1 MRRNALFWTGKLGE
15 KQKRERIR
23 RELNGPEAALWGDKS
38 GLILLYGEFY
48 RKKTLKYMKKDTT
61 KTGLIGI

>member
-1 MRRNALFWTGKLGE
+1 MGE
-15 KQKRERIR
+15 KQKGERIR
-23 RELNGPEAALWGDKS
+23 RELNGPEAALRRNKT

>member
-1 MRRNALFWTGKLGE
+1 MGK
-15 KQKRERIR
+15 KQKWEHIR
-23 RELNGPEAALWGDKS
+23 RELNGPEAASWGDKT

>member
-1 MRRNALFWTGKLGE
+1 MGE
-15 KQKRERIR
+15 KQKWEHIR
-23 RELNGPEAALWGDKS
+23 RELNGPEAASWGNKA

>member
-1 MRRNALFWTGKLGE
+1 MGE
-15 KQKRERIR
+15 NQKGEHIR
-23 RELNGPEAALWGDKS
+23 RELNGLEAASWGDKT

-48 RKKTLKYMKKDTT
+48 RKKTLKYMKKDPT

>member
-1 MRRNALFWTGKLGE
+1 MGE
-15 KQKRERIR
+15 KQKGERIR
-23 RELNGPEAALWGDKS
+23 RELNGLEAELRRNKT

>member
-1 MRRNALFWTGKLGE
+1 MGKLGE
-15 KQKRERIR
+15 KQKGEHIR
-23 RELNGPEAALWGDKS
+23 RELNGPEAALRRNKT